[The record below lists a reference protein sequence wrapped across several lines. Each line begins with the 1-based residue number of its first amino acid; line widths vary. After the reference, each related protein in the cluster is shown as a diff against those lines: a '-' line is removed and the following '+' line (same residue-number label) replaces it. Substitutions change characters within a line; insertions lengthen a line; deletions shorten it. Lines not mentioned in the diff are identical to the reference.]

1 MAYNIGKLIA
11 ASCSLGIVYAE
22 RMLTDVAA
30 ADFARF
36 AQPGGQLV
44 ISNHP
49 AFIFGHL
56 SLYSSRIVELLGGDL
71 AAIRP
76 PDSFHCLFSKD
87 AVCQDDPDGTIYP
100 HMDAVVDRFFAGYR
114 AAEAILHDTDDA
126 TFLRTNPTEGR
137 LSELFPTIGAMHA
150 FYVSGHFMGHLG
162 QMSAWRRMM
171 GMSAA

>member
-1 MAYNIGKLIA
+1 MANNIGNMIA

-49 AFIFGHL
+49 AFIYGHL
-56 SLYSSRIVELLGGDL
+56 SLYGARIVKDLGGDL
-71 AAIRP
+71 AAVRP
-76 PDSFHCLFSKD
+76 PDSFDCLFSKD
-87 AVCQDDPDGTIYP
+87 ATCQDDPDGTIYP
-100 HMDAVVDRFFAGYR
+100 NMNVVIDKFNASYR
-114 AAEAILHDTDDA
+114 AAEAILRATDDA
-126 TFLRTNPTEGR
+126 RFLQSNPIEGR
-137 LSELFPTIGAMHA
+137 LSELFPTIGAVHA

-171 GMSAA
+171 GMGAA